1 LARQKPNGG
10 AKCKFFCFFL
20 HHLRAFGTPKFKKYF
35 FFYNYV
41 RVCYEYGRNLPVI
54 FFSFL

>member
-1 LARQKPNGG
+1 
-10 AKCKFFCFFL
+10 L